1 MKRDGRTFDR
11 KTLEKIRLMAVER
24 VRGGEPASEV
34 IAAYGFSRTTIY
46 KWLTAAEKPGVGIR
60 ALRAKKATG
69 RPRRLTS
76 AQEREVFRW
85 INGRN
90 PKQHGLE
97 VSLWTRAVV
106 AKLIA
111 EKFSV
116 RLGLTAVGELL
127 ARIGMT
133 PQKPKTRSVERN
145 EIDIVNWKELTWPTL
160 TQGRDEIARSAHL
173 VFIDEC
179 GFMLAP
185 LLRRTWARRGHTP
198 VIKIAEPHGRIS
210 TIGAL
215 TISPKTSRFGFFFY
229 SLPDN
234 ANFRGESLVD
244 FVDTVRR
251 RLRGPLIVIWD
262 QIPIHRSYPIER
274 YLSHHQDVVVEP
286 FPPYCPELNPVDFVW
301 GHIKYGRL
309 ANYCPMS
316 LNELRNTVT
325 AELHRVRTKPELL
338 RSFFNA
344 TGLSL

>member
-1 MKRDGRTFDR
+1 
-11 KTLEKIRLMAVER
+11 
-24 VRGGEPASEV
+24 
-34 IAAYGFSRTTIY
+34 
-46 KWLTAAEKPGVGIR
+46 
-60 ALRAKKATG
+60 
-69 RPRRLTS
+69 
-76 AQEREVFRW
+76 
-85 INGRN
+85 
-90 PKQHGLE
+90 
-97 VSLWTRAVV
+97 
-106 AKLIA
+106 
-111 EKFSV
+111 
-116 RLGLTAVGELL
+116 
-127 ARIGMT
+127 
-133 PQKPKTRSVERN
+133 
-145 EIDIVNWKELTWPTL
+145 
-160 TQGRDEIARSAHL
+160 
-173 VFIDEC
+173 
-179 GFMLAP
+179 MLAP

-251 RLRGPLIVIWD
+251 RLRGPIIVIWD
-262 QIPIHRSYPIER
+262 QIPIHQSYPIER
-274 YLSHHQDVVVEP
+274 YLSHHHDVVVEP

-316 LNELRNTVT
+316 LDELRNTVT